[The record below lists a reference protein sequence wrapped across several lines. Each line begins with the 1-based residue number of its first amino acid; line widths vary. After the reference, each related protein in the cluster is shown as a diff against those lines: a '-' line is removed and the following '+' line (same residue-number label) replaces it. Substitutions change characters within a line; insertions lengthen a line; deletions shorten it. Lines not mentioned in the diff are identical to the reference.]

1 MGQVIPFP
9 VPHRR
14 PYEAAALDRL
24 IAEVQRRREPRA
36 VGDGLAHRP
45 RVAGGTVVPFR
56 LADR

>member
-9 VPHRR
+9 VPHRL

-24 IAEVQRRREPRA
+24 LAEVERRRGRRA
-36 VGDGLAHRP
+36 VGDGLARRP
-45 RVAGGTVVPFR
+45 RGAGGTVVPFR